1 MATVSSATRR
11 AVPRRGPPSRLVA
24 TPDLLVPRPPRPAM
38 RRVRLFD
45 ALDAGSEGRLVL
57 ISAPAGAGKTALLS
71 TWLAE
76 RRRKRVGWMS
86 LRPRRGESAFWAQFL
101 DALRRVAPASTGLAR
116 LAAPRAGTP
125 AGFVDRLLNA
135 VAELRSPVTLVIDD
149 FHNLPRT
156 GVANGIEQLLRAETP
171 KLRLIISTRH
181 DPDLPVHVFRASG
194 ELVEL
199 RAADLAFTADETRA
213 FLDALEVELPP
224 AVFQVL
230 LDRTEGWAAGLR
242 LFTLSLRGS
251 PTGSVDALL
260 DDSAAVDYLVQEAL
274 RSQPEETRRF
284 LLQTSIVDRLTPE
297 LAEALTGMESA
308 GMLEDL
314 VNQNLF
320 IERVGSR
327 SAWYRYHHL
336 FAEILRTELVQD
348 APAEVQELHARAAR
362 WYLDKGENL
371 DAVQHAFAAGDL
383 ELASSCLVESWF
395 DLLSE
400 ADLTVQ
406 AALIDALRPEQLH
419 GSIPLT
425 TAAATLALMNGEVR
439 RGAQWLDAACPDDL
453 DELDERVRAMFMF
466 ASVLRYRLDGRCS
479 QAVETAEALLELA
492 DAGFLRGRTAD
503 RVRALTL
510 APLGI
515 CELWLE
521 RPSAHR
527 HLHEALHLARAVD
540 VSPPEIASLGGLA
553 LLELGQ
559 GRLRHAEHLARAAA
573 DAAESRGLERTP
585 QASMGYAALALIDYE
600 WNDLDAAEAHASML
614 GEIGAR
620 SGDRIARALSA
631 CVDAALCLARGDGQI
646 EIGLQR
652 LEGVA
657 SDWSTVE
664 APPLRAMSVSLHSRL
679 AAATGD
685 HAAAREMLEQALDE
699 TPDDSDVPLAL
710 ARLRLSAGQPDE
722 ALALLDADGH
732 DETVDM
738 IERAVLSA
746 VAHRTLGNVAESRAA
761 TGRALA
767 LGEAESIRR
776 PLLDAGPSL
785 RELLTDHLRHS
796 TAHRWFAS
804 DLLSTLNGHE
814 DGGPAP
820 AELLEPLTAREADV
834 LRYLPTMMSNA
845 DIAAE
850 LFVSVNT
857 IKSHVK
863 SIYRKLGAT
872 QRRDAVRRARQLHL
886 L

>member
-1 MATVSSATRR
+1 M
-11 AVPRRGPPSRLVA
+11 
-24 TPDLLVPRPPRPAM
+24 
-38 RRVRLFD
+38 
-45 ALDAGSEGRLVL
+45 
-57 ISAPAGAGKTALLS
+57 
-71 TWLAE
+71 
-76 RRRKRVGWMS
+76 
-86 LRPRRGESAFWAQFL
+86 
-101 DALRRVAPASTGLAR
+101 
-116 LAAPRAGTP
+116 
-125 AGFVDRLLNA
+125 
-135 VAELRSPVTLVIDD
+135 
-149 FHNLPRT
+149 
-156 GVANGIEQLLRAETP
+156 
-171 KLRLIISTRH
+171 
-181 DPDLPVHVFRASG
+181 
-194 ELVEL
+194 
-199 RAADLAFTADETRA
+199 
-213 FLDALEVELPP
+213 
-224 AVFQVL
+224 
-230 LDRTEGWAAGLR
+230 
-242 LFTLSLRGS
+242 
-251 PTGSVDALL
+251 
-260 DDSAAVDYLVQEAL
+260 
-274 RSQPEETRRF
+274 
-284 LLQTSIVDRLTPE
+284 
-297 LAEALTGMESA
+297 
-308 GMLEDL
+308 
-314 VNQNLF
+314 
-320 IERVGSR
+320 
-327 SAWYRYHHL
+327 
-336 FAEILRTELVQD
+336 
-348 APAEVQELHARAAR
+348 
-362 WYLDKGENL
+362 
-371 DAVQHAFAAGDL
+371 
-383 ELASSCLVESWF
+383 
-395 DLLSE
+395 
-400 ADLTVQ
+400 Q
-406 AALIDALRPEQLH
+406 AALIDALQPEQLR

-439 RGAQWLDAACPDDL
+439 RGGQWLDAACPDDL
-453 DELDERVRAMFMF
+453 DDLDERVRAMFMF

-479 QAVETAEALLELA
+479 QAAETAEALLELA

-559 GRLRHAEHLARAAA
+559 GRLRHAEHLARGAA

-585 QASMGYAALALIDYE
+585 HASMGYAALALIDYE

-657 SDWSTVE
+657 RDWSTVE
-664 APPLRAMSVSLHSRL
+664 APALRAMWVSLHSRL

-685 HAAAREMLEQALDE
+685 HVAAREMLEQALDD
-699 TPDDSDVPLAL
+699 TPDDSEIPLAL

-746 VAHRTLGNVAESRAA
+746 VAHRTLGNVDESRAA
-761 TGRALA
+761 TARALA
-767 LGEAESIRR
+767 QGEAESIRR

-804 DLLSTLNGHE
+804 DLLSTLNGNE